1 MNEQI
6 QMITDELNSYDNVNA
21 MTIDE
26 MRLRLVELRVDRD
39 NYCRGYL
46 KALREL
52 AEERELI
59 TKLHSELVDL
69 REVAELTVRTMFSVS
84 SAEDMRDKYQMSLE
98 YAKELKAGT
107 KKPKPYRMIQWLR
120 ILERDY
126 E

>member
-6 QMITDELNSYDNVNA
+6 QKIADELDRPDNVYG
-21 MTIDE
+21 TIDE
-26 MRLRLVELRVDRD
+26 VRLRLIELRVDRD

-59 TKLHSELVDL
+59 TKLYSELKDL
-69 REVAELTVRTMFSVS
+69 RIVAELTARIMFSVS
-84 SAEDMRDKYQMSLE
+84 SAEDMRDKYQMSLD

-107 KKPKPYRMIQWLR
+107 MKPEPYRLIQWLR
-120 ILERDY
+120 MLEKDDD
-126 E
+126 